1 MAFHS
6 DYRHYLFDRSEA
18 AALLASSGFPLKGLE
33 QDASLESSIKDSPQ
47 WMRIYAAKSG
57 LRTYEMAWI
66 LEGKEPPDY
75 YPKTFPI
82 VSKEKLYLSAI
93 NDSVLMGDI
102 ATKNTQWHID
112 DEPQTWLL
120 EHQSVIAWCKRAG
133 YEWPLSQFMQ
143 PAQTDNEQTTGMERS
158 TQTADHQN
166 QDDLNQELDDL
177 RKEVAELRSTV
188 EELKKSVPLHPV
200 RLMAKAIEVQH
211 KHWQD
216 PENARPNAESI
227 VAELLSQNPGL
238 SEANARRIEAVACPI
253 QRLKQPTT

>member
-1 MAFHS
+1 
-6 DYRHYLFDRSEA
+6 
-18 AALLASSGFPLKGLE
+18 
-33 QDASLESSIKDSPQ
+33 
-47 WMRIYAAKSG
+47 YAAKSG

-82 VSKEKLYLSAI
+82 GSKEKLYLSAI

-120 EHQSVIAWCKRAG
+120 EHQSVIAWCQRAG

-143 PAQTDNEQTTGMERS
+143 PALTDNEQTAETECF

-166 QDDLNQELDDL
+166 QDGLKQELDDL
-177 RKEVAELRSTV
+177 RKEVAELRSMV
-188 EELKKSVPLHPV
+188 EELKKSVPLHPDH
-200 RLMAKAIEVQH
+200 LMAKAIEVQH
-211 KHWQD
+211 KHWPD
-216 PENARPNAESI
+216 LDGIRPKADVI
-227 VAELLSQNPGL
+227 IAELRAQYPEL
-238 SEANARRIEAVACPI
+238 SEFKAKAIEAVACPVD
-253 QRLKQPTT
+253 RKR